1 MCTQS
6 GSDYDIPDLLHLGLS
21 PRISFGHTAHCTA
34 WCELLSTLLFWPTW
48 PGTGGKTHG
57 ARRSMR
63 PWGLPIQVCTENF
76 KVAAAEHSTE
86 GGAFWSGL
94 CTLALMM
101 GTWQRSRL
109 KPDLPWTMDLMR
121 WEAGLASLGDIFF
134 QAQFFHIP
142 ALYTNLWK
150 CIWWL
155 HYHSFL
161 LKRIKESILGKY
173 HHYFLFIEKRI
184 KTGRW
189 TS

>member
-1 MCTQS
+1 MVQIALHT
-6 GSDYDIPDLLHLGLS
+6 PLL
-21 PRISFGHTAHCTA
+21 TNM
-34 WCELLSTLLFWPTW
+34 TW
-48 PGTGGKTHG
+48 HRWQDSWGPVQHET
-57 ARRSMR
+57 MR
-63 PWGLPIQVCTENF
+63 PPDSGVHREFQGSSC
-76 KVAAAEHSTE
+76 EHSTE

-109 KPDLPWTMDLMR
+109 KPDLPRTMDLMR

-161 LKRIKESILGKY
+161 LKRIQESILGKY

-184 KTGRW
+184 QTGRW